1 MNVNSKEKVKY
12 TIPIKVDSYE
22 ELFREFDYRDVKD
35 RSINADLDGWLKEYI
50 LRVPYKLK
58 NIYIELVINMPAHA
72 RDENKEKVSEISI
85 ISSYKEFLNRE
96 KKLSI
101 MGVMRIFYYIIA
113 ATILLSCWYF
123 IKNAKGESLLTSLL
137 DSGGTVL
144 LWEVMTLI
152 FIEGKNFKYKVR
164 INKKLSNM
172 NIVFKYID
180 DINN

>member
-1 MNVNSKEKVKY
+1 MKKIIDSMKKLSNCKDIDEVLEKVKKY
-12 TIPIKVDSYE
+12 DDLNGRKEVILSDLRKINENIMIIE
-22 ELFREFDYRDVKD
+22 EDISLMED
-35 RSINADLDGWLKEYI
+35 NLK
-50 LRVPYKLK
+50 
-58 NIYIELVINMPAHA
+58 
-72 RDENKEKVSEISI
+72 
-85 ISSYKEFLNRE
+85 

-123 IKNAKGESLLTSLL
+123 IKNAKGESLLTSIL